1 MNKNVCKRLLA
12 CLLAL
17 VMITGVFAGCQQPPA
32 PVVTNPPASAPP
44 TTPPPPEAEPIFSVV
59 NPRPSRAA
67 IDAKAL
73 APRLDSL
80 EGKTV
85 AVIANYNGTMA
96 PLAQALLDT
105 ADDITVIFISD
116 LEVAR
121 GQSPRPIEL
130 DAPIVNMSLRDYE
143 ADPSV
148 ADALVFGNGF

>member
-1 MNKNVCKRLLA
+1 MVLG
-12 CLLAL
+12 
-17 VMITGVFAGCQQPPA
+17 IFAGCQQPPA
-32 PVVTNPPASAPP
+32 PTAANPPVSTPAATPAPVATPAP
-44 TTPPPPEAEPIFSVV
+44 TPAAPIFSVV

-73 APRLDSL
+73 APRLESF
-80 EGKTV
+80 EGKTI

-96 PLAQALLDT
+96 PIAKALLDT
-105 ADDITVIFISD
+105 AEDITVIFISD

-130 DAPIVNMSLRDYE
+130 DAPIVNMALRDYE